1 MGVHPAAHRIPSAV
15 MAEDDPRVGGRDHLG
30 EAAGTLAAA
39 LLWGV
44 GVFIA
49 FLVLGMLTH
58 TLVAFTVGSSKAG
71 WRVAAG
77 AIVASL
83 FLAAVVTLLII
94 IVRSAAAI
102 PAHHRVHVQQR
113 ERQQQL
119 RQQQQPRSPS

>member
-1 MGVHPAAHRIPSAV
+1 MV
-15 MAEDDPRVGGRDHLG
+15 DDDSRDGGSDHLG
-30 EAAGTLAAA
+30 EAAGTLATA

-58 TLVAFTVGSSKAG
+58 LLVSFTVGSSKAG

-77 AIVASL
+77 AVVASL

-119 RQQQQPRSPS
+119 LQQQQQQPHSPS